1 MVTAPGY
8 AACYKCRVAADSE
21 VLVDVVIVARNCARA
36 LKQCLERIPRR
47 GLRSIVVVDNGSSDH
62 SGQVARDLGAVLL
75 RAPEGGYGRACRR
88 AMKHLNALPNRPHIV
103 VFVDPL
109 GAEDPA
115 GLPELLRPLQSES
128 ADLVLAMEP
137 DARSGGL
144 RERAM
149 LGLIGV
155 LYGHRFSELSGFRA
169 IKYPAL
175 VALGMSAEGEGW
187 DVEMMVKAVRLG
199 LRISEVPIQHLQQV
213 SEGGH
218 RDKGMGRKLMRILR
232 HAAAR

>member
-1 MVTAPGY
+1 MRT
-8 AACYKCRVAADSE
+8 VAADAE
-21 VLVDVVIVARNCARA
+21 VLVDVVIVAHDCANA
-36 LKQCLERIPRR
+36 LKRCIERIPQRE
-47 GLRSIVVVDNGSSDH
+47 LRSIVVVDNGSTDH
-62 SGQVARDLGAVLL
+62 SGQVARDLGAVVL

-88 AMKHLNALPNRPHIV
+88 AIRHLNALPNRPQIV
-103 VFVDPL
+103 VFIDPL
-109 GAEDPA
+109 GPHDPA
-115 GLPELLRPLQSES
+115 GLLALLKPLQSES
-128 ADLVLAMEP
+128 AELALAMEP
-137 DARSGGL
+137 GDVHSKNGL

-155 LYGHRFSELSGFRA
+155 LYGHRFTELSGFRA
-169 IKYPAL
+169 ITYPAL

-199 LRISEVPIQHLQQV
+199 LRISEVPIPHLQQV
-213 SEGGH
+213 SEGSHRDSH

>member
-1 MVTAPGY
+1 MRT
-8 AACYKCRVAADSE
+8 VAADAE
-21 VLVDVVIVARNCARA
+21 VLVDVVIVAHNCANA
-36 LKQCLERIPRR
+36 LKRCIERIPQRD
-47 GLRSIVVVDNGSSDH
+47 LRSIVVVDNGSTDH

-88 AMKHLNALPNRPHIV
+88 AMRHLNALPNRPQIV
-103 VFVDPL
+103 VFIDPL
-109 GAEDPA
+109 GPHDPA
-115 GLPELLRPLQSES
+115 GLLELLKPLQSES
-128 ADLVLAMEP
+128 TELSLAMEP
-137 DARSGGL
+137 DDVDSQNGL
-144 RERAM
+144 GERAM

-169 IKYPAL
+169 ITYPAL
-175 VALGMSAEGEGW
+175 IALGMSAEGEGW

-199 LRISEVPIQHLQQV
+199 LRISEVPIPHLEQA
-213 SEGGH
+213 SEGSH